1 MSRKEPTTLP
11 RNGSSGPCR
20 RRHGDARVRSTPKAR
35 PPAACSP
42 LPSRCALESPAP
54 FPATLSVPRTVS
66 AAPATAWPRPQ
77 LSATP
82 LAPDAICNR
91 FLPGPKFMKTVGP
104 KDLTTLTAPA
114 TVETWVSDA
123 AGDPVLVVMAAPGA
137 SLAMELRRLLP
148 DLRRAVGDQRRVLVG
163 FDRGG
168 WSPKLF
174 AYMDA
179 TGFDVLTWVRAS
191 PRTSAP
197 TCESDRSVSLDAA
210 WRFPP
215 GQTC

>member
-104 KDLTTLTAPA
+104 KDLTTLTCL
-114 TVETWVSDA
+114 TA
-123 AGDPVLVVMAAPGA
+123 ARDCDRTLPRRAIRRIVPRHRPEPDRQGA
-137 SLAMELRRLLP
+137 RRRRLANIPRLVMRKP
-148 DLRRAVGDQRRVLVG
+148 GVTPEPRQQGLIEDFRSYSISLFCKEFTDSSTCRR
-163 FDRGG
+163 
-168 WSPKLF
+168 
-174 AYMDA
+174 
-179 TGFDVLTWVRAS
+179 
-191 PRTSAP
+191 
-197 TCESDRSVSLDAA
+197 RS
-210 WRFPP
+210 PP
-215 GQTC
+215 GSRNSNQHPGRLQGTR